1 MYDIIISKKF
11 VVCPDREGRTIII
24 SHFGGKYNMNCI
36 FCKIIAGE
44 IPSAKVYEDELC
56 FAFRDINPQAP
67 THVLVVP
74 KAHVASADEISAEN
88 SKYVAAIFEAIP
100 KIAAAEGLENG
111 YRVITNCGE
120 DACQT
125 VKHLH
130 FHVMGG
136 KKLPENMG

>member
-1 MYDIIISKKF
+1 MS
-11 VVCPDREGRTIII
+11 CL
-24 SHFGGKYNMNCI
+24 
-36 FCKIIAGE
+36 FCKIISGE
-44 IPSAKVYEDELC
+44 IPSKKVYEDDC
-56 FAFRDINPQAP
+56 VFAFCDIAPQAP
-67 THVLVVP
+67 VHVLVVP
-74 KAHVASADEISAEN
+74 KKHVASVDEITAQNSAD
-88 SKYVAAIFEAIP
+88 VAAIFEAIP
-100 KIAAAEGLENG
+100 KIAAAEGLTNG